1 MRQIRQALRPYLEAG
16 LSYAQVGRAVGIG
29 IGIGID
35 IGKCCGSQ
43 ILPMRLTDRTNDG
56 IG

>member
-29 IGIGID
+29 IGID